1 MDARK
6 QLPETVGDQRLGAR
20 AHHGLVLPR
29 QIARRCPEESH
40 VCEFENL
47 IVFVGVVKPVAEDD
61 IQQSE
66 QTSRVYDR
74 TGGLLTGKKM
84 HRRGS
89 A

>member
-6 QLPETVGDQRLGAR
+6 QLPETVGNQRLKSGT
-20 AHHGLVLPR
+20 HHGLVLPR
-29 QIARRCPEESH
+29 QIARWRPEESH

-47 IVFVGVVKPVAEDD
+47 IVFVGVVESVAEDD